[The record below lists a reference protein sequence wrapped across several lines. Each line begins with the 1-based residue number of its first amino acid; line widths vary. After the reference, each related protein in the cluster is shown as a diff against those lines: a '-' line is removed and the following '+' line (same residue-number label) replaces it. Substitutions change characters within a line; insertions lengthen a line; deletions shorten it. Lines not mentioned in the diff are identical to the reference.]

1 MSQENVPISNNLQ
14 TMSPCGL
21 YPLYLED
28 QQLANICT
36 SQRWQQL
43 MKSSMPYSSADAFN
57 HAADNAFSLLDEE
70 DWHQA
75 FAGHP
80 MIGDINSLKK
90 KYAHGASLSQSEQSQ
105 VQLAD
110 DALLSELIELNQQY
124 LAKFGFI
131 FIVCATNKSAEQM
144 LAILKAR
151 LPRSPQQELA
161 QAALEQQK
169 ISKIR
174 MEAFQ

>member
-1 MSQENVPISNNLQ
+1 MSQENVPTSNDSQ
-14 TMSPCGL
+14 PISPCGR

-43 MKSSMPYSSADAFN
+43 MKSRMPYSSVDEFN
-57 HAADNAFSLLDEE
+57 SAADDAFSLLSEE

-90 KYAHGASLSQSEQSQ
+90 KYAHGASLSQGEQSQ

-110 DALLSELIELNQQY
+110 ETLLRELIKFNQQY

-131 FIVCATNKSAEQM
+131 FIVCATHKSADQM
-144 LAILKAR
+144 LAILKSR